1 MSILNPQQNFE
12 VFYQLQNMEVDTENA
27 EKSLLSSECNRLLKA
42 PDLQTKLFTLFCK
55 GGNYAGLLVKF
66 II

>member
-1 MSILNPQQNFE
+1 MSILNPEQNFE
-12 VFYQLQNMEVDTENA
+12 VCYQLQNMELDNGNA
-27 EKSLLSSECNRLLKA
+27 DKSLISSECDRLLKA
-42 PDLQTKLFTLFCK
+42 PDLQTKLFTLFCR